1 MERKEKAVIDSLTP
15 DDLQENHRAIADAV
29 GMDGLKLLCTAF
41 GGSSIY
47 IPQFRELAKNRVY
60 RCIHEE
66 YNGDNIKELATKY
79 DVSESTIYNI
89 IRDKITRGNLKRAM
103 PGQMNIADLKL

>member
-1 MERKEKAVIDSLTP
+1 MKRKEQEVIDSLTP

-29 GMDGLKLLCTAF
+29 GMDGLKLLCEAF

-47 IPQFRELAKNRVY
+47 IPQFKELAKNRVY

-66 YNGDNIKELATKY
+66 YRGDNIKELAIKY
-79 DVSESTIYNI
+79 EVSESTVYNI
-89 IRDKITRGNLKRAM
+89 VRDKIVKGNMKKIL
-103 PGQMNIADLKL
+103 PGQINIADLQL

>member
-1 MERKEKAVIDSLTP
+1 MKRKEQAVIDSLTL

-29 GMDGLKLLCTAF
+29 GMDGLKLLCETF

-47 IPQFRELAKNRVY
+47 IPQFKELAKNRVY

-66 YNGDNIKELATKY
+66 YRGDNIKELAIKY
-79 DVSESTIYNI
+79 EVSESTVYNI
-89 IRDKITRGNLKRAM
+89 VRDKIVKGNMKKIL
-103 PGQMNIADLKL
+103 PGQINIADLQL

>member
-1 MERKEKAVIDSLTP
+1 MERKEQAVIDSLTP
-15 DDLQENHRAIADAV
+15 DDLQENHMAIADAV
-29 GMDGLKLLCTAF
+29 GMDGLKLLCAAF

-66 YNGDNIKELATKY
+66 YRGDNIKELAIKY
-79 DVSESTIYNI
+79 DVSESTVYNI
-89 IRDKITRGNLKRAM
+89 VRDRIVKGNMKKTL
-103 PGQMNIADLKL
+103 PGQISITDLQL